1 MTLTRKAVLLLGVG
15 TVLVIGGL
23 YYDDGGACLI
33 GLVLLVFAIIGSAPG
48 PVRLHVERRLSDE
61 VAHVGNQVSVD
72 LSVEA
77 RSDSERIIEVQD
89 ELSDRLWLDGGVVS
103 TMVYLGEGDR
113 LEVGYRLYCPLR
125 GYMRVGPLRVR
136 SRDFFGLGWTD
147 RTIDV
152 RDLLTVHPALDI
164 ATWRPRHM
172 PSAIPEVGQ
181 RARGRLGMGT
191 EFFHIREYQQ
201 GDPYRFINWKAT
213 ARLRKYMVNEFE
225 QETTSDIMVF
235 VDMRSAALSGTPT
248 LNGAE
253 RAVELAACLVE
264 QFVHQ
269 RRDVGLVI
277 YGRRPFVLPP
287 GTGQRQLDDVL
298 HALTGASSGGET
310 TFQEAYEL
318 ASAHMSFRTRL
329 LVLTSLAPD
338 ATLTAKLAE
347 LGLRGRH
354 VVVIRVEP
362 FDFQAGI
369 RTYRMPV
376 EQDST
381 RLQVEMDVSALRERG
396 VLTLDWPVT
405 LRPSEMLEVM
415 RVAAP

>member
-1 MTLTRKAVLLLGVG
+1 M
-15 TVLVIGGL
+15 
-23 YYDDGGACLI
+23 
-33 GLVLLVFAIIGSAPG
+33 VFVIIGSAPG
-48 PVRLHVERRLSDE
+48 PLRLHVDRKLSD
-61 VAHVGNQVSVD
+61 VVTHVGTQVAVD

-77 RSDSERIIEVQD
+77 KVDSERIIEVQD
-89 ELSDRLWLDGGVVS
+89 ELSHRLWLDGGVVS

-152 RDLLTVHPALDI
+152 RDSLTVHPALDI

-213 ARLRKYMVNEFE
+213 ARMRKYMVNEFE
-225 QETTSDIMVF
+225 QETSSDIMVF
-235 VDMRSAALSGTPT
+235 VDMRDAALSGTST

-264 QFVHQ
+264 QFVTQ

-277 YGRRPFVLPP
+277 YGRRPVVLPP

-298 HALTGASSGGET
+298 HALTGAMPGGAT
-310 TFQEAYEL
+310 TFQEAYEV
-318 ASAHMSFRTRL
+318 ASGHITHRTRI

-338 ATLTAKLAE
+338 ETLTTKLAE
-347 LGLRGRH
+347 LGVRGRH
-354 VVVIRVEP
+354 VVLVRVEP

-369 RTYRMPV
+369 RSYRLPT
-376 EQDST
+376 EQDAT
-381 RLQVEMDVSALRERG
+381 RAQVDVYEGALRDSG
-396 VLTLDWPVT
+396 VLTIDWPVRS
-405 LRPSEMLEVM
+405 RPSEMLEVM

>member
-1 MTLTRKAVLLLGVG
+1 
-15 TVLVIGGL
+15 VI
-23 YYDDGGACLI
+23 
-33 GLVLLVFAIIGSAPG
+33 LVFVIIASAPG
-48 PVRLHVERRLSDE
+48 PLRLHVDRRLSDA
-61 VAHVGNQVSVD
+61 VTHVGTQVAVD

-77 RSDSERIIEVQD
+77 KADSERIIEVQD
-89 ELSDRLWLDGGVVS
+89 ELSHRLWLDGGVVS

-125 GYMRVGPLRVR
+125 GYMRIGPLRVR

-152 RDLLTVHPALDI
+152 RDALTVHPALDI

-181 RARGRLGMGT
+181 RSRGRLGMGT

-225 QETTSDIMVF
+225 QETSSDIMVF
-235 VDMRSAALSGTPT
+235 VDMRDAALSGTST

-253 RAVELAACLVE
+253 RAAELAACLIE

-277 YGRRPFVLPP
+277 YGRKPMVLPP

-298 HALTGASSGGET
+298 HALTGAMPGGST
-310 TFQEAYEL
+310 TFQEAYEQ
-318 ASAHMSFRTRL
+318 ASGHITHRTRL
-329 LVLTSLAPD
+329 LVLTSMAAD
-338 ATLTAKLAE
+338 LTMVTKLSE
-347 LGLRGRH
+347 LGVRGRH
-354 VVVIRVEP
+354 IVVVRVEP

-369 RTYRMPV
+369 RTYRLPAG
-376 EQDST
+376 QDGT
-381 RLQVEMDVSALRERG
+381 RTELELSEEVLRNSG
-396 VLTLDWPVT
+396 VHTIEWPVRS
-405 LRPSEMLEVM
+405 RPSEMLEVM